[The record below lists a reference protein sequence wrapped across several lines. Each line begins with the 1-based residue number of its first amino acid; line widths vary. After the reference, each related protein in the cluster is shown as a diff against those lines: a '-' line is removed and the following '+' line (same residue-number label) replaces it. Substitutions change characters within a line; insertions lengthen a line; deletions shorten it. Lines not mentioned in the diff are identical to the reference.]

1 MTYYYRNYTFS
12 AFGSSDLGGAMS
24 KGKVFTMPAAATQSI
39 TVRDNDGFL
48 SGDSLNNERAD
59 DTSGQYASIKDAHG
73 NEIGNGT
80 KAYAETVWTLKGS
93 DGNTYQMVEVE
104 QSGSLPD
111 SYTFYNGGPNFYGT
125 PPAGVSLTAVGCSN
139 VKGNYLDYKCFD
151 AGPAAPATGSVSG
164 NVFCDLDCDGVNDS
178 STTTSKGSNLLKNG
192 DFEAG
197 RTVYNSDGFG
207 SWYDAGSNS
216 GDVIQGT
223 DNGSFS
229 NASNNEIFELDCGSI
244 LCQNFS
250 VAKAG
255 TYCLTFDTYKN
266 SKISASS
273 NDFTVKINGQTVKV
287 VNVTADGQVTVQLQL
302 SAGSNRIDFVS
313 GSSVGG
319 KGAAVD
325 NIELR
330 EEITTTTTEPGK
342 AGVTVK
348 LVDTAGN
355 TVATTTTDAN
365 GDYNFANVNVGNYKV
380 MVVAPNGQEFTVQDA
395 GNNDGVDS
403 DVNANGMSG
412 TINVTAGSDTVVDA
426 GLKDAP
432 QPGSLSGRY
441 FCDDDRN
448 GVDDGEPGVSG
459 VTVELLDAA
468 GNPTGITTTTAADGS
483 YSFGGLAAGTYGV
496 KFTDTVSGK
505 TLIAKDVGNNDAI
518 DSDATDIGGGMS
530 TITGI
535 SVVAG
540 QDTPD
545 NDAGVE
551 AIPQPGSLSG
561 RYFCDDDRNGVDDG
575 EPGVSGVTVEL
586 LDAAGNPTGITTTT
600 AADGSYSFG
609 GLAAG
614 TYGVKFTDT
623 VSGKT
628 LIAKDVG
635 NNDAIDSDA
644 TDIGGGMSTITGI
657 SVVAGQDTP
666 DNDAGVEVTNTD
678 PTPSDDAG
686 KTCADE
692 AVKIDVLAND
702 VDPDTGDNSGLT
714 ITQVGGTDIAEGQ
727 TITVSGVSVML
738 MNGQLNIDG
747 SGNAALDALDIN
759 ESTVI
764 NIDYTVSD
772 GNGGTGTATAA
783 VEFCGTANTV
793 ASLEAT
799 LPTGDIKFQIIDENN
814 PAPQG
819 GEMWTM
825 KLSQT
830 GDARFEGLVIQEAYC
845 VAVFDP
851 ILSGITGEDI
861 DGAPMN
867 FGTISLLDDASI
879 IGSSITNIK
888 SGVAADEVDNMINWI
903 LNQDFGSQ
911 GYTDA
916 EIQGAIWGLTDDTA
930 FVAEGGGDLADAIAL
945 CDLAVANGG
954 NFVAGAGDV
963 IGLYI
968 DPNAATEAA
977 GHAQPFVVAVNFDD
991 IDCIC

>member
-1 MTYYYRNYTFS
+1 MTYYYRDYTFS

-535 SVVAG
+535 SV
-540 QDTPD
+540 
-545 NDAGVE
+545 
-551 AIPQPGSLSG
+551 S
-561 RYFCDDDRNGVDDG
+561 
-575 EPGVSGVTVEL
+575 
-586 LDAAGNPTGITTTT
+586 
-600 AADGSYSFG
+600 
-609 GLAAG
+609 
-614 TYGVKFTDT
+614 
-623 VSGKT
+623 
-628 LIAKDVG
+628 
-635 NNDAIDSDA
+635 
-644 TDIGGGMSTITGI
+644 
-657 SVVAGQDTP
+657 AGQDTP
-666 DNDAGVEVTNTD
+666 DNDAGVEVANTD

>member
-551 AIPQPGSLSG
+551 
-561 RYFCDDDRNGVDDG
+561 
-575 EPGVSGVTVEL
+575 
-586 LDAAGNPTGITTTT
+586 
-600 AADGSYSFG
+600 
-609 GLAAG
+609 
-614 TYGVKFTDT
+614 
-623 VSGKT
+623 
-628 LIAKDVG
+628 
-635 NNDAIDSDA
+635 
-644 TDIGGGMSTITGI
+644 
-657 SVVAGQDTP
+657 
-666 DNDAGVEVTNTD
+666 VTNTD

-759 ESTVI
+759 
-764 NIDYTVSD
+764 
-772 GNGGTGTATAA
+772 
-783 VEFCGTANTV
+783 
-793 ASLEAT
+793 
-799 LPTGDIKFQIIDENN
+799 
-814 PAPQG
+814 
-819 GEMWTM
+819 
-825 KLSQT
+825 
-830 GDARFEGLVIQEAYC
+830 
-845 VAVFDP
+845 
-851 ILSGITGEDI
+851 
-861 DGAPMN
+861 
-867 FGTISLLDDASI
+867 
-879 IGSSITNIK
+879 
-888 SGVAADEVDNMINWI
+888 
-903 LNQDFGSQ
+903 
-911 GYTDA
+911 
-916 EIQGAIWGLTDDTA
+916 
-930 FVAEGGGDLADAIAL
+930 
-945 CDLAVANGG
+945 
-954 NFVAGAGDV
+954 
-963 IGLYI
+963 
-968 DPNAATEAA
+968 
-977 GHAQPFVVAVNFDD
+977 
-991 IDCIC
+991 